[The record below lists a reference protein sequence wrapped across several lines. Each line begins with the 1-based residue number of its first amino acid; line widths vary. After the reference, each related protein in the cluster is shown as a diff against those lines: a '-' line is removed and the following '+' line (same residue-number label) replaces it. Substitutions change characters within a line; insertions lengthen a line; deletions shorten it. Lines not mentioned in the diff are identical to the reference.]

1 MYSIKKMVYACS
13 SRITLP
19 VIMISPVLFF
29 FTLFCI
35 LDETF
40 LSSDVQA
47 VVLLW
52 ALVGISLLYFFCM
65 RRDIETNQNVM
76 FGIGTTQLIVLTAA
90 CMSIF
95 AVVQEDS
102 NTPRTQ
108 LSASQAEEMNRMI
121 MRGLR

>member
-1 MYSIKKMVYACS
+1 MYSIKRLVYECS
-13 SRITLP
+13 SRLSLP

-65 RRDIETNQNVM
+65 RRDIETGPNVM
-76 FGIGTTQLIVLTAA
+76 FGLGATQLIVLAAA
-90 CMSIF
+90 CYSMF
-95 AVVQEDS
+95 AVVVEDS

-108 LSASQAEEMNRMI
+108 LSAGQAEEMNRML